1 MYVLLVPV
9 PHASGYR
16 YRWWCTEQICLCTA
30 RTVSR
35 EVVREIPR
43 PGPAR
48 RRYGSDI
55 YTPTETFLMSPP
67 TCTLVV
73 AHSWQKKKNTSDSP
87 CRLPSLSTWLVGTWQ
102 TVYLR
107 SLPPSLLC
115 WHVAASTSTSRA
127 RSGQSRAL
135 SLNATQRSAPWIDE
149 QYWPRTP
156 TVLVLPF
163 PARKP

>member
-1 MYVLLVPV
+1 LFPGSADCESGKKKKKGKKTASSDVLLVPV

-73 AHSWQKKKNTSDSP
+73 AHSWQKKKKTH
-87 CRLPSLSTWLVGTWQ
+87 RILPAACPLSRPGWLALGRQ
-102 TVYLR
+102 SIFDR
-107 SLPPSLLC
+107 SLPPSC
-115 WHVAASTSTSRA
+115 VGMSQRRHQCRGPDQASRVHC
-127 RSGQSRAL
+127 R
-135 SLNATQRSAPWIDE
+135 
-149 QYWPRTP
+149 
-156 TVLVLPF
+156 
-163 PARKP
+163 

>member
-1 MYVLLVPV
+1 MFPGSADCESGKKRKGKKKTASSDVCTAGTGAACIWILDTDTGGGVPNRY
-9 PHASGYR
+9 AS
-16 YRWWCTEQICLCTA
+16 A

-73 AHSWQKKKNTSDSP
+73 AHSWQKKKKTH
-87 CRLPSLSTWLVGTWQ
+87 RILPAACPLSRPGWLALGRQ
-102 TVYLR
+102 SIFDR
-107 SLPPSLLC
+107 SLPPSC
-115 WHVAASTSTSRA
+115 VGMSQRRHQRRGPDQASRVHC
-127 RSGQSRAL
+127 R
-135 SLNATQRSAPWIDE
+135 
-149 QYWPRTP
+149 
-156 TVLVLPF
+156 
-163 PARKP
+163 